1 MKRQILLVEPN
12 YKNKYPPMGLM
23 KISTYYK
30 TLGDHVT
37 FFKGNLQDLVLNDT
51 FDMLKTQLYA
61 NDQTVFWEQYKP
73 QICRFLQKGQAAF
86 LDGVPGYED
95 NPIITDLFR
104 YYRQFYYRKDYFK
117 PEFRKYDRVCV
128 TTLFTFYWDIT
139 IDTIN
144 FVKQLC
150 KDPNGIMVGGI
161 MASIL
166 ADRVEAA
173 TGIKPHVGTLD
184 TPGELDE
191 GKDMVIDTL
200 PLDYSILEE
209 IDYQYPAANA
219 YFAYMTRGCVNKCK
233 FCAVPILEPV
243 YKEYL
248 PVSEQVK
255 IAAEKYGAK
264 RDLLLLDNNV
274 LASRRFNDI
283 IDDIKRAGFSNDST
297 YIEPNAYEIAIQ
309 NLRTG
314 QNDRGYIKSCVKQ
327 FRKIIEKRGADKSQE
342 LYDILK
348 DNYLLEEHTATKKAL
363 LDTYDQIK
371 PFFESFYSSHPRKRY
386 VDFNQGIDARLITD
400 EKMAKLAEIPVRP
413 VRIAFDHWSLREK
426 YEEAVRIAVRQGHLN
441 LSNYILYNFE
451 DKPVELYNRLKLN
464 VELCDELG
472 ASIYSFPMKYHPIE
486 DPEYFSNRDY
496 IGKYWNR
503 KFIRTIQAIL
513 NSTKGKVGKGREFF
527 CKAFGSNED
536 EYYKLLYMPEAMIIY
551 RFYFEKIGMTDEWWT
566 AYTTL
571 TDGEKKIINPIIEH
585 NDFHDLESKT
595 DNNNVLSVLRYYTI
609 TRDDAECALKNNS
622 IGSSRLKMWY
632 DI

>member
-30 TLGDHVT
+30 NLGDHVT

-51 FDMLKTQLYA
+51 FDMLKAQLYA
-61 NDQTVFWEQYKP
+61 NDKTVFWEQYKP
-73 QICRFLQKGQAAF
+73 QICRYLQKGQAIF
-86 LDGVPGYED
+86 LDGLPGYDD
-95 NPIITDLFR
+95 NPIIADLFR
-104 YYRQFYYRKDYFK
+104 YYRKFYYRKDYFK
-117 PEFRKYDRVCV
+117 PEFRKYDRVGI

-139 IDTIN
+139 IETIN

-150 KDPNGIMVGGI
+150 KDPNGVMVGGI

-166 ADRVEAA
+166 ADKVEAA
-173 TGIKPHVGTLD
+173 TGIMPHVGALE
-184 TPGELDE
+184 TPGELD
-191 GKDMVIDTL
+191 KDNDMIIDTL

-219 YFAYMTRGCVNKCK
+219 YFAYMTRGCVNKCE
-233 FCAVPILEPV
+233 FCAVPKLEPV

-255 IAAEKYGAK
+255 IAEEKYGAK

-274 LASRRFNDI
+274 LASCRFNDI

-314 QNDRGYIKSCVKQ
+314 QNDKGYIKSCVKQ
-327 FRKIIEKRGADKSQE
+327 FRKFIEKRGADKSQE

-363 LDTYDQIK
+363 LDTYEQIR
-371 PFFESFYSSHPRKRY
+371 PFFEDFYSPHPRKRY
-386 VDFNQGIDARLITD
+386 VDFNQGIDSRLITD
-400 EKMAKLAEIPVRP
+400 ENMKKLAEIPLRP
-413 VRIAFDHWSLREK
+413 VRIAFDHWRLRKK
-426 YEEAVRIAVRQGHLN
+426 YEEAVRIAVRHGHLN
-441 LSNYILYNFE
+441 LSNYILYNFK
-451 DKPVELYNRLKLN
+451 DKPIELYKRLKLN
-464 VELCDELG
+464 VELCDKLG

-486 DPEYFSNRDY
+486 DPDYFSNRDY
-496 IGKYWNR
+496 IGKHWNR

-513 NSTKGKVGKGREFF
+513 NSTKGKVGKGHDFF
-527 CKAFGSNED
+527 CKAFGSNEK

-551 RFYFEKIGMTDEWWT
+551 RFYFERSGMTDEWWA
-566 AYTTL
+566 AYTAL
-571 TDGEKKIINPIIEH
+571 TDEEKNIINPIIEH

-595 DNNNVLSVLRYYTI
+595 SNKNVLTVLQYYTI
-609 TRDDAECALKNNS
+609 TRDDAEKAIKKN
-622 IGSSRLKMWY
+622 
-632 DI
+632 